1 VTPFPPTSARQVLHS
16 QSGFTLVEV
25 MMAATILV
33 VGFIGMIQALTIGS
47 EMMATARR
55 QTLATRI
62 LTHYMDEL
70 RVETYATIDALPKAS
85 TLVASS
91 VASEPAFRDE
101 FVTPVS
107 SSGAVFRVH
116 RVIAAVSGSS
126 DLLDVTFTVTWVV
139 RPSGITVSRT
149 YTRSNSVYIARHG
162 LNLRHAKP

>member
-1 VTPFPPTSARQVLHS
+1 VTPFTTKSARQTFHS
-16 QSGFTLVEV
+16 HRAFTLVEV

-55 QTLATRI
+55 QTLATR
-62 LTHYMDEL
+62 LLNHYVDKL
-70 RVETYATIDALPKAS
+70 RVETYATIDALPKTS
-85 TLVASS
+85 TLIGSS
-91 VASEPAFRDE
+91 VSSEPAFDDE

-107 SSGAVFRVH
+107 ASGAVFRLH
-116 RVIAAVSGSS
+116 RAIAAVSGSS
-126 DLLDVTFTVTWVV
+126 DLLDVTLTVTWVV

-149 YTRSNSVYIARHG
+149 YTRTNSVYIARHG